1 MMQSLLSGKIAIFQ
15 PDSTTEAQRAPQL
28 SNSAMLAAIG
38 GYLDGFTYVGHGQ
51 VFANAMTGNV
61 VLLGVNAVANSW
73 HQSFRHLP
81 PILAFLIGV
90 AAGRAICSP
99 RAFKAIR
106 HPLLSILVIEIAALL
121 LLGFLPGNISDFWIT
136 TSIAFIASV
145 QVESFRKVNG
155 TSFNSTFTT
164 GNLRTLSESL
174 FDWFFVEHTDETRMR
189 IRDFTVI
196 CTVFLIG
203 AAAGGFVVS
212 RIGNKALWVDVFL
225 LSIVLIRL
233 WPIRIRLAKTQ
244 LPPG

>member
-164 GNLRTLSESL
+164 GNLRT
-174 FDWFFVEHTDETRMR
+174 DETRMR

-233 WPIRIRLAKTQ
+233 WPIRIRLAKTP